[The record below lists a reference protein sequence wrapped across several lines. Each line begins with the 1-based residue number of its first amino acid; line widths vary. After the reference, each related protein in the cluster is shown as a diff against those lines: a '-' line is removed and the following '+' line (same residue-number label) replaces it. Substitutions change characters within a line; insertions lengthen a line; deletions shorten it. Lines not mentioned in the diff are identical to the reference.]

1 MTKKTWLMGGM
12 LVVAASTM
20 PVVAAAQSPWLVRTT
35 GIVIFTDAKSNALD
49 LDVPDM
55 TDLAVDVTYH
65 FTDNVAVN
73 VLATFLNPEVKSGSD
88 SLGSVGLIPPIVTA
102 QYVFNPASATRVY
115 AGAGFNY
122 NLFYDETGSLDA
134 INAKV
139 DDTVGLV
146 AQLGLDHKLSDSV
159 TLNVDLKFLQF
170 KADVEVDGDKVD
182 ELDMDAFIL
191 GAGLGFWL

>member
-1 MTKKTWLMGGM
+1 MTKKNWLMAGAF
-12 LVVAASTM
+12 VVGASAT
-20 PVVAAAQSPWLVRTT
+20 PVVGAAQSQWLVRAT
-35 GIVIFTDAKSNALD
+35 GIALLTDAKSDALD

-102 QYVFNPASATRVY
+102 QYVFNPASATRFY

-122 NLFYDETGSLDA
+122 NLFYDETGTLDA
-134 INAKV
+134 LDAEV
-139 DDTVGLV
+139 DDTVGFV
-146 AQLGLDHKLSDSV
+146 TQLGLDHKLTDSV
-159 TLNVDLKFLQF
+159 TLNCDLKFLHF

>member
-1 MTKKTWLMGGM
+1 MTKKTWLLGGM

-35 GIVIFTDAKSNALD
+35 GIVIFTDAKSDALD

-102 QYVFNPASATRVY
+102 QYVFNPASTTRFY

-122 NLFYDETGSLDA
+122 NLFYDETGALDT
-134 INAKV
+134 INAEV
-139 DDTVGLV
+139 DDTVGIV

-159 TLNVDLKFLQF
+159 TLNLDLKFLQF
-170 KADVEVDGDKVD
+170 KADVKVDGDKVD

>member
-102 QYVFNPASATRVY
+102 QYVFNPASTTRFY

-122 NLFYDETGSLDA
+122 NLFYDETGALDT
-134 INAKV
+134 INAEV
-139 DDTVGLV
+139 DDTVGIV

-159 TLNVDLKFLQF
+159 TLNLDLKFLQF
-170 KADVEVDGDKVD
+170 KADVKVDGDKVD